1 MNSLMQ
7 TGCMPLQSNETS
19 ANIKEA
25 NLCFQHICSLG
36 EEKLSGEVMLQ
47 EETSWVAIK
56 LFLQYWQRMKLASL
70 LYALARTNITS
81 VLLRVLFTL

>member
-7 TGCMPLQSNETS
+7 TGCMPLDSNETS

-47 EETSWVAIK
+47 EEPFWGLQS
-56 LFLQYWQRMKLASL
+56 FFQYWQKPKLASCYML
-70 LYALARTNITS
+70 
-81 VLLRVLFTL
+81 